1 MVTADESTWNK
12 LFEVFAQ
19 ESDANE
25 KLKLMNG
32 LANIRIPSLLIKL
45 IELAKDE
52 MYVRSQ
58 DYFTLLQYISANPV
72 GRPIVW
78 DYVRYA

>member
-32 LANIRIPSLLIKL
+32 LANIRIPSLLIKYL
-45 IELAKDE
+45 FSSTCGFVSAHVLSFQID
-52 MYVRSQ
+52 RISQ
-58 DYFTLLQYISANPV
+58 
-72 GRPIVW
+72 R
-78 DYVRYA
+78 